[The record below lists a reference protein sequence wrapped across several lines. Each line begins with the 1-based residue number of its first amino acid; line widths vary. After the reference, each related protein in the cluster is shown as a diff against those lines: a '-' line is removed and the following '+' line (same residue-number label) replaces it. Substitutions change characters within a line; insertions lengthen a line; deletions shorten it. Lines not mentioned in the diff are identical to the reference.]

1 MSKDLTST
9 LYDSFAALL
18 EYPDADVKEQAVQC
32 LVQLQPIYPE
42 SAEAL
47 EKFIRRLDQLSLD
60 KMRELYT
67 VTFDMQPV
75 CYPYVG
81 YHLYGESYKRG
92 AFMAQLNEAY
102 RGFDY
107 SAGLELPDHLSV
119 ILRFVGLD
127 TANREGDFCQALLGD
142 GLTPALEKMLK
153 AFDAQSENPYHGLL
167 LALRLFLADTPEKE
181 LDHA

>member
-1 MSKDLTST
+1 MTKDLTSS
-9 LYDSFAALL
+9 LFDSFAALL
-18 EYPDADVKEQAVQC
+18 EYPSADVKEQAAQC
-32 LVQLQPIYPE
+32 LVQLQPSHPE

-47 EKFIRRLDQLSLD
+47 EKFVRRLDQLSLE

-81 YHLYGESYKRG
+81 YQLFGESYKRG

-102 RGFDY
+102 HAFDY
-107 SAGLELPDHLSV
+107 SAGQELPDHLAV
-119 ILRFVGLD
+119 ILRFLGLD
-127 TANREGDFCQALLGD
+127 SANRAGEFCQALLTS

-153 AFDAQSENPYHGLL
+153 VFNEGSENPYAEL
-167 LALRLFLADTPEKE
+167 LAALQLFLVPTPEKE
-181 LDHA
+181 LTHA